1 LQRRQHILDTVK
13 HLLLRENQ
21 VQPLILLFEDLHWID
36 AGIQAMLDSLLGC
49 LPSAGCACSSTTVR
63 STTSVGGGRPVV
75 FEFSCCCAI
84 VRVPMCHGVRRRRI
98 MAVVHV
104 QCPQCQS
111 IEVVEYGKQANG
123 TQR

>member
-1 LQRRQHILDTVK
+1 MPSLGRMRLLVNYRPEYDQR
-13 HLLLRENQ
+13 
-21 VQPLILLFEDLHWID
+21 W
-36 AGIQAMLDSLLGC
+36 
-49 LPSAGCACSSTTVR
+49 
-63 STTSVGGGRPVV
+63 GGRPVV